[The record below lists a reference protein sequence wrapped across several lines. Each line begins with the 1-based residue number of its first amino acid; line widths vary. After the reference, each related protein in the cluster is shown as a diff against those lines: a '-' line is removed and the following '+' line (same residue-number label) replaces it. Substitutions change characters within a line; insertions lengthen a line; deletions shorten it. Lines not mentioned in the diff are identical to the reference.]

1 MKKRC
6 LFLVFLLVPVSL
18 AACRGA
24 NAPFSPKTE
33 EAVRISFLSNI
44 PGGKNSRLED
54 AVIAFEKESG
64 IQVDFSSPGGNYENI
79 MKVNMATGKMP
90 DVFTTH
96 GWSVKRYQKYLLPLN
111 NLSFAKNISGSIRPI
126 ITDSSGSL
134 LVLPIDIDI
143 SGILYNPG
151 VLQKA
156 GVSAD
161 RILTWDDFTAACR
174 QIKESGYD
182 PICIAGREAHSAGEV
197 LDRLSLP
204 FFVTDEK
211 ENQRTA
217 LQSGKFD
224 ASTWEKAAGM
234 MELWRKMGYYNSDA
248 QDCDYIGCIKET
260 ALGRSAFMFYEN
272 SAILDVE
279 KINPKIRLQMM
290 PIPSA
295 RREDSPTLVVGE
307 SIALGIWKESAR
319 KDAAEKF
326 LEYLARPDVAGK
338 IASSSGKPPALTNV
352 RASYGVQSYDLKD
365 QQIRTFPYF
374 DRDYL
379 PTGMWDVM
387 CSVGADI
394 LSGKKDAVSRS
405 AIVMQENFKDKFYF
419 NSTIS

>member
-1 MKKRC
+1 M
-6 LFLVFLLVPVSL
+6 
-18 AACRGA
+18 
-24 NAPFSPKTE
+24 
-33 EAVRISFLSNI
+33 
-44 PGGKNSRLED
+44 
-54 AVIAFEKESG
+54 
-64 IQVDFSSPGGNYENI
+64 DFSSPGGNYENI

-90 DVFTTH
+90 DAFTTH

-126 ITDSSGSL
+126 ITNSSGFL

-174 QIKESGYD
+174 QIKESGYG

-197 LDRLSLP
+197 LNRLSLP

-260 ALGRSAFMFYEN
+260 ALGHIRQGRGLAAGRRYFTRYIRPCKIFQKFFRRIFPGRFLPDAQCDAFPYYQRRRIFPPCRWDRHHLQSNLRADLFYVQN
-272 SAILDVE
+272 GGILV
-279 KINPKIRLQMM
+279 KHKCRPGLLT
-290 PIPSA
+290 A
-295 RREDSPTLVVGE
+295 YSPT
-307 SIALGIWKESAR
+307 I
-319 KDAAEKF
+319 
-326 LEYLARPDVAGK
+326 
-338 IASSSGKPPALTNV
+338 
-352 RASYGVQSYDLKD
+352 
-365 QQIRTFPYF
+365 
-374 DRDYL
+374 
-379 PTGMWDVM
+379 
-387 CSVGADI
+387 
-394 LSGKKDAVSRS
+394 
-405 AIVMQENFKDKFYF
+405 
-419 NSTIS
+419 